1 MRKVLIFATM
11 LLFCLLPIEAQ
22 TESECFDYIKKY
34 DVAKEVMALP
44 NDNRA
49 TFWWNLPK
57 YNKEYQ
63 KFEAALKK
71 GKETATSAVAEIKR
85 DLLYRKDIQNAM
97 NDTNS
102 LIILDSINHFFNL
115 GVYNPQMKVY
125 ITANSMPNA
134 YSTPDAIINIYSGL
148 LPVIKH
154 WERLYAVVG
163 HELAHYA
170 LGHVVLNEYAV
181 KKKEKRNQVLAG
193 VAFGVEA
200 AGNAM
205 LESSV
210 NNDSKEAQ
218 QRSAQRWD
226 DIRGNLDKNLG
237 WATIDAY
244 GRFNL
249 KYSRGQEIEA
259 DIVSYR
265 YMQWV
270 GEDPIYAIEMLETLA
285 KDEPEYDTK
294 KSDHPSSKYRANI
307 LRAIAKYDEANK

>member
-1 MRKVLIFATM
+1 MMKKIFFLIM
-11 LLFCLLPIEAQ
+11 LTPVMCQAQ

-115 GVYNPQMKVY
+115 EVYNPQMKVY
-125 ITANSMPNA
+125 ITSNNEQNA
-134 YSTPDAIINIYSGL
+134 YSTPDAVINIYSGL

-163 HELAHYA
+163 HEMAHYA
-170 LGHVVLNEYAV
+170 LGHILQNEYAV

-285 KDEPEYDTK
+285 KDEPEYDAK
-294 KSDHPSSKYRANI
+294 KSDHPSPKYRANI